1 MSENFTWREELKTNF
16 KLNLDDSFSNNS
28 SLHYIYEQRSGRC
41 LVVTIPHKVLLKWRD
56 LKKVIGNVSYVKFP
70 QVSTSHLPFML
81 KDSNERVENDLQCL
95 VSKVYNQS
103 RALWENTR
111 VTFLNKTRSIHV
123 SHDELVNAVFKHV

>member
-1 MSENFTWREELKTNF
+1 M
-16 KLNLDDSFSNNS
+16 
-28 SLHYIYEQRSGRC
+28 
-41 LVVTIPHKVLLKWRD
+41 VVTIPHKVLLKWRD
-56 LKKVIGNVSYVKFP
+56 LKKVIGNISYVKFP

-103 RALWENTR
+103 RGLWENTR